1 MKCYYI
7 PVLAFALAMTA
18 CSKDDFQIE
27 KSDEFIEFGLSKVE
41 LNNES
46 RGSTPIEE
54 LPDGS
59 SFGVFGYCLAQ
70 KAPDDNTPVESSGAL
85 PWENKKN
92 LIKPTLFY
100 QKEVTYSGG
109 GCSYEKPVPW
119 YKPADYQYAFF
130 AYYPFAP
137 ESGFSMISNENTF
150 GAPSI
155 KFTMPVGNANST
167 EYDLDQHEIPDAMVA
182 QEIDVQRGSG
192 VVPLQ
197 FYHIL
202 AGLNFQVNN
211 YNKDPEDPGTGMN
224 VTIHSLKL
232 QGEFYKSIIINFDKG
247 YDYPSNETY
256 KGTYSLVKSDK
267 EVEVEA
273 GASVSEVGDR
283 TLLLVS
289 NISQTGKE
297 NGYFGKLD
305 LVIEYTFGNGE
316 RNTQTFQRP
325 ENFMPAGGTV
335 YTAQLNFVG
344 NAFVLNFVVDNNY
357 QWEDGGDS
365 DISFE

>member
-1 MKCYYI
+1 MKSYYI
-7 PVLAFALAMTA
+7 PVLAFAFAITA

-27 KSDEFIEFGLSKVE
+27 KSEDFIEFGIPGAE
-41 LNNES
+41 LEGAS
-46 RGSTPIEE
+46 RRSTPINV
-54 LPDGS
+54 LPEGS

-70 KAPDDNTPVESSGAL
+70 KAPNDATLVESSGAL
-85 PWENKKN
+85 PWQNKKN

-100 QKEVTYSGG
+100 QKEVTYSAN
-109 GCSYEKPVPW
+109 GCSYTNPEPW

-130 AYYPFAP
+130 AYYPFKP

-155 KFTMPVGNANST
+155 KFTMPVGDAAVT
-167 EYDLDQHEIPDAMVA
+167 EEYDLDQHEIPDAMVA
-182 QEIDVQRGSG
+182 QEIDVTRGSG

-202 AGLNFQVNN
+202 AGLNFQINN
-211 YNKDPEDPGTGMN
+211 YNKDPEDPGTGIELI
-224 VTIHSLKL
+224 VHSVKL
-232 QGEFYKSIIINFDKG
+232 QGTFYKSIVINFDKG
-247 YDYPSNETY
+247 YDYPSDETY
-256 KGTYSLVKSDK
+256 QGTYSLVNS
-267 EVEVEA
+267 ELSIPA
-273 GASVSEVGDR
+273 GTSINEIGDR

-297 NGYFGKLD
+297 NGYFGNIEV
-305 LVIEYTFGNGE
+305 VIEYTFGGAWKS
-316 RNTQTFQRP
+316 QSFSRP
-325 ENFMPAGGTV
+325 ENFMPAGGTI
-335 YTAQLNFVG
+335 YTAQLNFIG

-365 DISFE
+365 NITFE

>member
-1 MKCYYI
+1 MKRYYI

-46 RGSTPIEE
+46 RGSTPIEK

-70 KAPDDNTPVESSGAL
+70 KAPDDETLVESSGAL
-85 PWENKKN
+85 PWVNKKN

-211 YNKDPEDPGTGMN
+211 YNKDPEDPSTGTKLI
-224 VTIHSLKL
+224 VHSVKL
-232 QGEFYKSIIINFDKG
+232 YGTFYKSIVINFDKG
-247 YDYPSNETY
+247 YDYPNDTY
-256 KGTYSLVKSDK
+256 QGTYTLVNSDI
-267 EVEVEA
+267 EVEA
-273 GASVSEVGDR
+273 GTSKTEIGDR

-289 NISQTGKE
+289 NITETGKE
-297 NGYFGKLD
+297 NGYFGNIKVRID
-305 LVIEYTFGNGE
+305 YTFGGE
-316 RNTQTFQRP
+316 PKFQEFSRP
-325 ENFMPAGGTV
+325 ENFLPAGGTI
-335 YTAQLNFVG
+335 YTAQLNFIG
-344 NAFVLNFVVDNNY
+344 NAFVLNFIVDNNY

-365 DISFE
+365 DITFE